1 MKQLTFFSILGRA
14 GLLKSGSLSTI
25 SSGREMFLPW
35 KSMFG
40 VRTGNLILSSRNPS
54 ITSDSRRVSFSC
66 SKSSLNPSSD
76 CYGTFFVNPTIFSK
90 NTPQHGL
97 LSKLNLHCTCSFG
110 IIVFISAVRP
120 SMLVKVK
127 AKYAFLTKPPFP
139 PGKFLLMGSCEVQS
153 SILKKSRWCCATCH

>member
-1 MKQLTFFSILGRA
+1 
-14 GLLKSGSLSTI
+14 
-25 SSGREMFLPW
+25 
-35 KSMFG
+35 MFG

-66 SKSSLNPSSD
+66 SKSSLNLSSD

-110 IIVFISAVRP
+110 SIVLISAVRP

-127 AKYAFLTKPPFP
+127 AKYACQGQGQVCFSDQAPFP
-139 PGKFLLMGSCEVQS
+139 PRQIFTHGVLRSPIQYSQKISMVLCYMSL
-153 SILKKSRWCCATCH
+153 A